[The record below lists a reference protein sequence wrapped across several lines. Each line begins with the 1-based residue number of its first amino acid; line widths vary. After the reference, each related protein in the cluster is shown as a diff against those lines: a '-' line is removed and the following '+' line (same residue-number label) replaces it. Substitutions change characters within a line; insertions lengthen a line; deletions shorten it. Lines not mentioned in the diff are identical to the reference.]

1 MKVAIPVKDDTLVF
15 FSNAGHTPYF
25 AVYNIKG
32 SGMFKSFELDE
43 VRANPRTDIE
53 HNHEEEEDGHT
64 CSHHHGDEEH
74 AKAHYIMGEAI
85 SDCEFIVVKT
95 ACKNTA
101 AAFTKQGIK
110 IKKYNGEVDKA
121 NIILSKVSAQLV

>member
-1 MKVAIPVKDDTLVF
+1 MKVAIPVKDDSLIF

-32 SGMFKSFELDE
+32 AGMFKSFELE
-43 VRANPRTDIE
+43 AVRPNPRTDIDHTHDDDE
-53 HNHEEEEDGHT
+53 GHT
-64 CSHHHGDEEH
+64 CSHDKGDEEH

-85 SDCEFIVVKT
+85 SDCEFIVVKM

-110 IKKYNGEVDKA
+110 IKKYNGEADKA
-121 NIILSKVSAQLV
+121 NIILSKVSAQLA